1 MGFMKFDAIPEA
13 KYLCDTIEDL
23 STLLPRPSYGD
34 TCWVISEAREYI
46 CNSKGEWLPKEK
58 ASKTTANVDL
68 TGYATEDY
76 VQEQIQNIEHPI
88 VEVPSKL
95 SELENDANYAQQA
108 YVDAKV
114 ADLVNSAPE
123 TLDTIGE
130 IAQALK
136 DHQDVADAITE
147 AIGKKADKE
156 DLPSVEGLAS
166 EAFVT
171 EAIQKIEFPV
181 TDLSNYYTRDEV
193 TQAIV
198 DNAELPEGGLAHQ
211 YLVVDANGN
220 KTWETQTHYLEER
233 IVTNVAETTGT
244 GRYIPYYVTHGL
256 KLGKEYTIT
265 HNGVE
270 YKCIS
275 VEFSGDVILGNLG
288 MGGIPGAT
296 DTGEPFVF
304 LGSKTDNVYVQYAIF
319 KDNIEHTFSIE
330 GPSDIATQLSD
341 KFIPPTVPKTTFG
354 DVGDTVVIT
363 EAHHGA
369 PVKWTAAK
377 LPKKLSDLENDIKFI
392 DQEYVDTKVAEL
404 VDNAPETLNTL
415 KEVADAL
422 NENASVAEALNQAI
436 GNKVDKT
443 DYPTESSPNQYLTTN
458 AEGNK
463 VWEDK
468 THYIRHEPI
477 VVLPEIYIEDKLG
490 AVVTNYANYEQSFV
504 KGQTYNVI
512 YNGKEYQATAWFSDT
527 MYSVV
532 LGNEH
537 LLDIYESKGDP
548 NYEAKYAD
556 TGEPFYFNTSDVPAM
571 SFVYFAYQGNHTISI
586 NSGYNEIY
594 VPLDDK
600 YLPFSVPV
608 IQSAEVGQILTVKE
622 VDENSS
628 PISWKM
634 QNVPDHIKTIFVQ
647 DNSSFPGGNANI
659 RVYDTEKFFTGKE
672 IVDIFRQNNPNE
684 VPLIIRDIGIFGD
697 KGKWSLP
704 SVIPKAWDITS
715 IEGGYLLR
723 LHFSNQCADLLFNS
737 ADDSIIVDPDWI
749 APTTP
754 SDIPETSS
762 SNQYLTTNENGE
774 KVWEEKLAYIDYEEK
789 LFIAESIWDGTQ
801 LSFPVAELEA
811 NNGDRCSI
819 YLDDIEYKGTIVNS
833 LHTYTV
839 EFDEGVS
846 FPWPYFNIAKPGYN
860 SNIGG
865 EPITWLV
872 GKLRATIQLS
882 TPHTINSKY
891 LNFDIQST
899 GKYDLI
905 INNYNGTGSAHA
917 NSVSIN
923 GGVAEGEQSIALSY
937 ASKAQGIGSLAAGPS
952 TAKGTYSVA
961 LGAGTTANSRGSISF
976 GEQNIE
982 DVNKKYVMIAGN
994 GHTDINFS
1002 TGQMTEVYSNAY
1014 TLDWNGNARF
1024 AGDVYIQ
1031 GTDVNDLQDAK
1042 KVATEEYV
1050 ENKYLQKNETYT
1062 KSLSFNGEIEGKEVF
1077 GDFFYKVSDDTPA
1090 LEDWAGH
1097 SLFFEDGSEAFIDDM
1112 YQGPLNSYPNDGYNI
1127 NNMVIVFYN
1136 DVEGV
1141 ASKGIYFE
1149 WIDFGK
1155 VAGANYTAHKTVIPE
1170 ELLDSNLVRATAFNE
1185 LTDTVKGLDKY
1196 CAFMKQGDQIKLGNV
1211 QEYSK
1216 MQEMLSGANKFHATL
1231 AVTYVNEEGLLIVE
1245 TCYAKSVMST
1255 VDMSDGSTPY
1265 VNFSFETFAGET
1277 IRFKWNSDNTIS
1289 DVSITKNLTEED
1301 INTLI
1306 EAKIAPVE

>member
-34 TCWVISEAREYI
+34 TCWVISEACEYI

-68 TGYATEDY
+68 TGYATEAF
-76 VQEQIQNIEHPI
+76 VQEQIQNIEHPT

-95 SELENDANYAQQA
+95 SELENDANYAQQS
-108 YVDAKV
+108 YVDTKV

-156 DLPSVEGLAS
+156 DLPSIEGLAS

-270 YKCIS
+270 YKCTS

-443 DYPTESSPNQYLTTN
+443 DYPTESSP
-458 AEGNK
+458 
-463 VWEDK
+463 
-468 THYIRHEPI
+468 
-477 VVLPEIYIEDKLG
+477 
-490 AVVTNYANYEQSFV
+490 
-504 KGQTYNVI
+504 
-512 YNGKEYQATAWFSDT
+512 
-527 MYSVV
+527 
-532 LGNEH
+532 
-537 LLDIYESKGDP
+537 
-548 NYEAKYAD
+548 
-556 TGEPFYFNTSDVPAM
+556 
-571 SFVYFAYQGNHTISI
+571 
-586 NSGYNEIY
+586 
-594 VPLDDK
+594 
-600 YLPFSVPV
+600 
-608 IQSAEVGQILTVKE
+608 
-622 VDENSS
+622 
-628 PISWKM
+628 
-634 QNVPDHIKTIFVQ
+634 
-647 DNSSFPGGNANI
+647 
-659 RVYDTEKFFTGKE
+659 
-672 IVDIFRQNNPNE
+672 
-684 VPLIIRDIGIFGD
+684 
-697 KGKWSLP
+697 
-704 SVIPKAWDITS
+704 
-715 IEGGYLLR
+715 
-723 LHFSNQCADLLFNS
+723 
-737 ADDSIIVDPDWI
+737 
-749 APTTP
+749 
-754 SDIPETSS
+754 
-762 SNQYLTTNENGE
+762 NQYLTTNENGE

-1196 CAFMKQGDQIKLGNV
+1196 CAFMKQGDQIRLGNV
-1211 QEYSK
+1211 KEYSK

-1231 AVTYVNEEGLLIVE
+1231 AVTYVNEEGLLILE

-1255 VDMSDGSTPY
+1255 VDMSDDSKPY